1 MKILQKMRD
10 ILLTMDHNT
19 KASFLGG
26 LFLSSIVHIG
36 VEDII
41 TTILLA
47 IVGAVVSFFV
57 SVVLKWIHNK
67 IKIKTKK

>member
-1 MKILQKMRD
+1 MMIPQKRRKILKR
-10 ILLTMDHNT
+10 MDHNT

-41 TTILLA
+41 TTIVLA

-57 SVVLKWIHNK
+57 SVVLKWLHNK
-67 IKIKTKK
+67 VKIKTKK

>member
-1 MKILQKMRD
+1 
-10 ILLTMDHNT
+10 MDHNT

>member
-1 MKILQKMRD
+1 
-10 ILLTMDHNT
+10 MDHNT

-41 TTILLA
+41 TTIVLA

-57 SVVLKWIHNK
+57 SVVLKWLHNK
-67 IKIKTKK
+67 VKIKTKK

>member
-1 MKILQKMRD
+1 
-10 ILLTMDHNT
+10 MDHNT
-19 KASFLGG
+19 KASFFGG

-41 TTILLA
+41 TTIVLA

-57 SVVLKWIHNK
+57 SVILKWVHNK
-67 IKIKTKK
+67 IKIKANK